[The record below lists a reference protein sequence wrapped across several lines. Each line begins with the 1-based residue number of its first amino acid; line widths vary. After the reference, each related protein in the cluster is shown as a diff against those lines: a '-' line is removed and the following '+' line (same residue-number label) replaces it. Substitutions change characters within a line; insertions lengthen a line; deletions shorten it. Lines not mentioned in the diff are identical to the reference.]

1 MPTVFL
7 VPIDGWL
14 SRLSNSVT
22 DSVTDSIAFL
32 IVQNCVVIQDMSS
45 RNYPPN
51 LQAAFFFWCRVFTSL
66 TPLVFGAGSCTYDLL
81 VLTRIRFIAQPAAAT
96 LQHLAL
102 KRPRPRC
109 QCPAPHCTR
118 SMPPGPSPANT
129 HTTLIPPSHSQ
140 CSPLAVPCA
149 GQPEGVALLNVTE
162 TRFYRSTVLVQQL
175 CVPVPGWLVIPRKAG
190 VLARPDGHAAAAAAA
205 AAANMEEC
213 VLVSSKSANA
223 QRHHSNAHCRSV
235 TSTPSRISNA
245 NLCSCRL
252 FCCLV
257 RSGVLGRV

>member
-102 KRPRPRC
+102 KRPRPRR

-129 HTTLIPPSHSQ
+129 HTHTHQWVHPHSAQ
-140 CSPLAVPCA
+140 PLPVQHSGCA
-149 GQPEGVALLNVTE
+149 
-162 TRFYRSTVLVQQL
+162 FVQDSQKGL
-175 CVPVPGWLVIPRKAG
+175 
-190 VLARPDGHAAAAAAA
+190 
-205 AAANMEEC
+205 
-213 VLVSSKSANA
+213 
-223 QRHHSNAHCRSV
+223 HCQM
-235 TSTPSRISNA
+235 
-245 NLCSCRL
+245 
-252 FCCLV
+252 
-257 RSGVLGRV
+257 